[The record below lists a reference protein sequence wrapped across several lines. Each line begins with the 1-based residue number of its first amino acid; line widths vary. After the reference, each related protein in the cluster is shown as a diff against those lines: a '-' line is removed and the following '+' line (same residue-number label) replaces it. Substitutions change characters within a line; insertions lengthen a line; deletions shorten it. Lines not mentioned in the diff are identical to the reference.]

1 MSKRTNLKSL
11 LEAFD
16 GHVRLEILN
25 PDGKPLNRKLLI
37 YSDSVQG
44 TVKAAI
50 PLYRT

>member
-1 MSKRTNLKSL
+1 MIEKKVF
-11 LEAFD
+11 EKMQKA
-16 GHVRLEILN
+16 
-25 PDGKPLNRKLLI
+25 LNRKLLI

>member
-1 MSKRTNLKSL
+1 MSKRTTYI
-11 LEAFD
+11 D
-16 GHVRLEILN
+16 GGHVRIEILN